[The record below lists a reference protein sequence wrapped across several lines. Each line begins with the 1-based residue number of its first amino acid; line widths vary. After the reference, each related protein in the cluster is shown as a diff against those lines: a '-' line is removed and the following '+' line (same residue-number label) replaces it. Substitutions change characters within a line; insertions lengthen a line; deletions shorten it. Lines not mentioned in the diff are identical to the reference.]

1 MIAALRA
8 DVQPAFRFLAE
19 DGGLALGAAN
29 PQPLRHSPFA
39 SSHSRRHASWPLR
52 QGLQDILFAH
62 HGLHF
67 KPVNLQKPASPPK
80 HEFRYYLTPSERQR
94 QEVLSSIWS
103 NAGNGVPSR
112 YSRKA

>member
-39 SSHSRRHASWPLR
+39 SSHSRRHTSWPLM
-52 QGLQDILFAH
+52 QGLQDILFAQ

-67 KPVNLQKPASPPK
+67 KPDNLEKPAFPPE
-80 HEFRYYLTPSERQR
+80 HESL
-94 QEVLSSIWS
+94 LSHSVRE
-103 NAGNGVPSR
+103 AASR
-112 YSRKA
+112 GFIVDLIQG